1 MSSQISLCK
10 NTYTYMNLQSV
21 TKFLE
26 KAAIWTVLCFSPIP
40 PLNNVEEQWVKLA
53 SNSVMGSQHCIAGDG
68 EF

>member
-1 MSSQISLCK
+1 MSSQISSCK

-26 KAAIWTVLCFSPIP
+26 KTAIWTVLCFSPIP
-40 PLNNVEEQWVKLA
+40 PLNNIEEKWVKLA
-53 SNSVMGSQHCIAGDG
+53 SNSVMGSQHCIGGAG